1 MLTFII
7 PTENQDV
14 LTAHFTNL
22 VKHDDH
28 DNDEEND
35 DFLRVKKTANDES
48 SDDESVD
55 NRQYIEVPGK
65 GPLLI
70 DSKRRQKI
78 ATSKKAILKYKGQ
91 GTKLIFDSDGEA
103 HELYELEDE
112 TKFKEAGPAEEQRNT
127 FLSEESKR
135 VGEADEED
143 RAVAKE
149 KRRVKKEKRKM
160 RLAEEA
166 TEEYS
171 DGDEEHDD
179 SDDDGE
185 STGGGGVQLGGVEE
199 VEEAKRPK
207 KWFEDDSDE
216 ERQKEKKIKRQKRD
230 RGRVIEAQNA
240 PETLEDL
247 ETLAAGLLS

>member
-1 MLTFII
+1 
-7 PTENQDV
+7 V
-14 LTAHFTNL
+14 A
-22 VKHDDH
+22 
-28 DNDEEND
+28 ND
-35 DFLRVKKTANDES
+35 DS

-55 NRQYIEVPGK
+55 NRQYIDVPGK

-78 ATSKKAILKYKGQ
+78 ATSKKAMLKYKGQ
-91 GTKLIFDSDGEA
+91 GTKLVFDSDGEA

-112 TKFKEAGPAEEQRNT
+112 AKFKEAGPAEEQRNA
-127 FLSEESKR
+127 FLSEETKR

-166 TEEYS
+166 MEEEEYS
-171 DGDEEHDD
+171 DGGEEHDGN
-179 SDDDGE
+179 SDA
-185 STGGGGVQLGGVEE
+185 GGVQLRDVEE

-207 KWFEDDSDE
+207 KWFEDDSEE
-216 ERQKEKKIKRQKRD
+216 ERRKEKKIKKQKRD
-230 RGRVIEAQNA
+230 KGRVIEAQNA

-247 ETLAAGLLS
+247 ESLAAGLLS